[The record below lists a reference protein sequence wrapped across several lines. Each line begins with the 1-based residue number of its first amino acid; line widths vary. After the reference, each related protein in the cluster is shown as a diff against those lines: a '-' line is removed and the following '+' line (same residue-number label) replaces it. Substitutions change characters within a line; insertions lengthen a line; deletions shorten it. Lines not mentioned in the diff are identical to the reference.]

1 MKIGANEIRFI
12 DLENELSFEAAVL
25 GKELYLKFLSN
36 MGSAANS
43 ENVDVTNVT
52 DSEISVKNIESIF
65 DKLKTWNKVLDL
77 KEFINILALISTKDN
92 DYNFDNY
99 DEMVTLWKKAPYKL
113 MTECREDIKK
123 FLSFFMQSIMDDLN
137 ILQETQKPTLP
148 KRVGKVTK

>member
-52 DSEISVKNIESIF
+52 DSEISVNNIESIF
-65 DKLKTWNKVLDL
+65 V
-77 KEFINILALISTKDN
+77 
-92 DYNFDNY
+92 
-99 DEMVTLWKKAPYKL
+99 V
-113 MTECREDIKK
+113 
-123 FLSFFMQSIMDDLN
+123 
-137 ILQETQKPTLP
+137 
-148 KRVGKVTK
+148 